1 MEDKVKAIVNEYIEL
16 TRLIRDKFQ
25 NKNTIEI
32 YDISKKIYN
41 DIKYKYPSLRMSDK
55 IEEAKKLFNEN
66 PYKYLDT
73 KEFVIEI

>member
-1 MEDKVKAIVNEYIEL
+1 MEDKVKELVNKYIEL
-16 TRLIRDKFQ
+16 TRLIRDKVN
-25 NKNTIEI
+25 NKNTLEI
-32 YDISKKIYN
+32 YYISKKIYN